1 MGLAGAS
8 KKQRIQDDPR
18 NLRWAQ
24 DTSAPG
30 FRLLASMGWNP
41 ESNPS
46 LGNAESQAA
55 IIANGGSVFS
65 ARKIA
70 AIPLAK
76 DDNLGIGMKR
86 GTGAH
91 VVGSLR
97 AIGVSPL
104 SGANAVG
111 PGSGSSSAQPG
122 FVSAG
127 SGTATP
133 QDGVTGGGSG
143 GGEFGNLLAR
153 LNKLKEMNGGVI
165 SQSSASPSPAPES
178 SKKKRKRSGSTSSS
192 SSSSSSDSDSDSSS
206 DEEVATPVASTSQ
219 TASPAP
225 PSAAALALL
234 KNPRMAARSKHLRAK
249 RLATAS
255 NASAMAEILGLA
267 PSATTSPAS
276 SLAGSP
282 APPSMRPALAVNGPR
297 TDGWPEVPARR
308 SSAIVSVT
316 TTTTTTSTTEATT
329 VGGEDDKAR
338 RKAEKAARKAE
349 KEARKA
355 AKAAKKAAKASSN
368 ETDDATTRKAR
379 SPSPEFKVHSAAHDP
394 FKVTADVPTATQPTG
409 LASVF
414 GSMFARAS
422 TGGMGATFVPPTFA
436 PASSSTSLAA
446 TFDPKAEEES
456 KAAAVAEEEE
466 AASSSKVKKEK
477 KSKSKKGE
485 SSSGEGKSKKDK
497 KRKAVDDAS
506 VAEAEGATEGE
517 SKEERKARK
526 EAKRAKKEAKAAAKK
541 AGKE

>member
-1 MGLAGAS
+1 MGLAGAT

-70 AIPLAK
+70 SIPLAK

-97 AIGVSPL
+97 AIGVAPV

-111 PGSGSSSAQPG
+111 PGSGSTPNPG

-165 SQSSASPSPAPES
+165 SQSSASPSPAPD
-178 SKKKRKRSGSTSSS
+178 SKKKRKRSGSSSS
-192 SSSSSSDSDSDSSS
+192 SSSSSSDDSSS
-206 DEEVATPVASTSQ
+206 DESEAAAPVASTSQ

-225 PSAAALALL
+225 PAPSAAALALL

-267 PSATTSPAS
+267 PSATASPSS

-282 APPSMRPALAVNGPR
+282 APAGAMRPALAVNGPR
-297 TDGWPEVPARR
+297 PDGWPEVPERG
-308 SSAIVSVT
+308 SSAIVAVT
-316 TTTTTTSTTEATT
+316 TTTTTTTTTMTTSEASTPAAAAAM
-329 VGGEDDKAR
+329 GGDDDKAH

-355 AKAAKKAAKASSN
+355 EKAAKKAAKEEAPAP
-368 ETDDATTRKAR
+368 ERKAR
-379 SPSPEFKVHSAAHDP
+379 SPSPEFKVHSAQHDP
-394 FKVTADVPTATQPTG
+394 FKVTAEVPTATRPTG

-414 GSMFARAS
+414 GNMFARAS
-422 TGGMGATFVPPTFA
+422 SGGMGATFVPPTFA
-436 PASSSTSLAA
+436 PASSSATTLPA
-446 TFDPKAEEES
+446 TFEQASEPT
-456 KAAAVAEEEE
+456 AAAAPD
-466 AASSSKVKKEK
+466 ASSSIKNKTKKDK
-477 KSKSKKGE
+477 KSKRKEKE
-485 SSSGEGKSKKDK
+485 SEGARSDKPAKEK
-497 KRKAVDDAS
+497 KRKAVDVQDDA
-506 VAEAEGATEGE
+506 VE

-526 EAKRAKKEAKAAAKK
+526 EAKRAKKEAKAAK
-541 AGKE
+541 ANKVGE